1 MKRSSAAGAKSE
13 RRYELC
19 GVNPILEALRAGR
32 RTIEEITVAEGAR
45 NSRLNELLDL
55 ARNQKIA
62 VRHAPRAKLD
72 REAGTNSH
80 QGVIAR
86 VSAARYVDAEELLTS
101 VELKIQSEQSP
112 LIVLLDG
119 VEDPRN
125 FGAILRTADCAGV
138 QAVFVPERRAVG
150 LTDTVAKAAA
160 GALEHVPVAR
170 VTNLVRLIEQ
180 LKERKVWIVGTD
192 AAGPSNYTEWDW
204 TQPTAVVFGGEG
216 SGLHRLVRE
225 RCDMLV
231 RIPLQGHLESLN
243 VSVAVGVVLFE
254 ALRWREA
261 GPKPK

>member
-1 MKRSSAAGAKSE
+1 
-13 RRYELC
+13 
-19 GVNPILEALRAGR
+19 
-32 RTIEEITVAEGAR
+32 
-45 NSRLNELLDL
+45 
-55 ARNQKIA
+55 
-62 VRHAPRAKLD
+62 
-72 REAGTNSH
+72 
-80 QGVIAR
+80 
-86 VSAARYVDAEELLTS
+86 
-101 VELKIQSEQSP
+101 
-112 LIVLLDG
+112 
-119 VEDPRN
+119 
-125 FGAILRTADCAGV
+125 
-138 QAVFVPERRAVG
+138 

-180 LKERKVWIVGTD
+180 LKERKVWVVGTD

-254 ALRWREA
+254 ALRRREA

>member
-1 MKRSSAAGAKSE
+1 MKRSSADGAKSE

-45 NSRLNELLDL
+45 NPHLNELLDL
-55 ARNQKIA
+55 ARNEKIA

-72 REAGTNSH
+72 REAGTNNH

-101 VELKIQSEQSP
+101 IELKIQSEQSP

-138 QAVFVPERRAVG
+138 QAVFIPERRAVG
-150 LTDTVAKAAA
+150 LTATVAKAAA
-160 GALEHVPVAR
+160 GALEHIPVAR
-170 VTNLVRLIEQ
+170 VTNLVQLIEQ
-180 LKERKVWIVGTD
+180 LKQRNIWVIGAAADGTCD
-192 AAGPSNYTEWDW
+192 YTEWDW
-204 TQPTAVVFGGEG
+204 TVPSALFLGGEG
-216 SGLHRLVRE
+216 AGL
-225 RCDMLV
+225 
-231 RIPLQGHLESLN
+231 
-243 VSVAVGVVLFE
+243 
-254 ALRWREA
+254 
-261 GPKPK
+261 